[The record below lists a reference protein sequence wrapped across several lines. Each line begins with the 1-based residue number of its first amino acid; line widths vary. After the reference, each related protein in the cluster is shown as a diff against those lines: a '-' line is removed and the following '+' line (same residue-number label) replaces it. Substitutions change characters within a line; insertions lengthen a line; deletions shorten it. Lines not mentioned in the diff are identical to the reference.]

1 MYKHRELEPKLVK
14 QIEKRQI
21 TILLG
26 ARQTGKTFLLK
37 RIKDIA
43 PYKTFF
49 IDLDIYENRQTFT
62 SYSSAINYLRF
73 NGYKEKER
81 FVLFLDEFHTVK
93 GIEKVLKNLYDNH
106 PKIKIFATGS
116 SSLEV
121 IKHLK
126 ESLAGRK
133 GIYYLYPLTFQ
144 EFIMFKDEE
153 FARQLNEFN
162 LQDLPKII
170 VDKLTCYLKE
180 FCIFGGYPD
189 SALAGDEAE
198 KKEILRNIFDL
209 FVKKDL
215 IEFLNIRNPQ
225 SALDI
230 LRYLALNIGQ
240 IINYSDLCTTN
251 HIDINTLKRY
261 LYILQETFIIKTIPP
276 FFTNK
281 NKEIVKAP
289 KIYFFDLGARNYFIK
304 DWTSFDLRMDNAFLF
319 ENFIFSQL
327 QKKKDY
333 WTEIKYWRDKNGR
346 EVDFIVE
353 KDRELMAY
361 EVKCKTYIKRKD
373 LSNLLFFKN
382 LYKEAQLFLV
392 NIEPVEDLGVDN
404 LKTLRYFSSFY
415 G

>member
-1 MYKHRELEPKLVK
+1 MYKPRELEPNLVE

-37 RIKDIA
+37 RIKDIS
-43 PYKTFF
+43 PYKTLF
-49 IDLDIYENRQTFT
+49 IDLDIYENRQIFA
-62 SYSSAINYLRF
+62 SYSEIINYLKF
-73 NGYKEKER
+73 NGYKDKER
-81 FVLFLDEFHTVK
+81 FVLFLDEFHTIK
-93 GIEKVLKNLYDNH
+93 GMGELLKNLYDNH
-106 PKIKIFATGS
+106 PEIKIFATGS
-116 SSLEV
+116 SSLEA
-121 IKHLK
+121 IRHLK
-126 ESLAGRK
+126 ESFAGRK
-133 GIYYLYPLTFQ
+133 SIYYLYPLTFQ

-153 FARQLNEFN
+153 FARQLNDSN

-170 VDKLTCYLKE
+170 VDKLTFYVKE

-189 SALAGDEAE
+189 VALAENEVE

-215 IEFLNIRNPQ
+215 IEFLNVRNPQ
-225 SALDI
+225 ATLDI
-230 LRYLALNIGQ
+230 LKHLALNIGQ

-289 KIYFFDLGARNYFIK
+289 KIYFYDLGARNYFIK
-304 DWTSFDLRMDNAFLF
+304 DWTPFDLRMDNGFIG
-319 ENFIFSQL
+319 ENFIFSQI

-353 KDRELMAY
+353 KDKQLMAY
-361 EVKCKTYIKRKD
+361 EVKCKTNIKRKD
-373 LSNLLFFKN
+373 LAHLLFFKN
-382 LYKEAQLFLV
+382 LYKEAQLFLI
-392 NIEPVEDLGVDN
+392 NIEAVEDLEVNN
-404 LKTLRYFSSFY
+404 LKTLRYFSSL
-415 G
+415 